1 METLQHRNASFISHQ
16 PIIKDHRN
24 YVWQSLR
31 KNPNG
36 LTAQQITDL
45 SNKRVSLISSR
56 SRLNELLNDC
66 LIRVKGSARN
76 PKTGKVNS
84 TYSTLEKSESLFF
97 DFMNDHSIDLKKN
110 LNLDGFSYHTFSFL
124 EKSVS
129 YYSYRKN

>member
-56 SRLNELLNDC
+56 SRLWCAIADGRLS
-66 LIRVKGSARN
+66 V
-76 PKTGKVNS
+76 
-84 TYSTLEKSESLFF
+84 SESAVCVP
-97 DFMNDHSIDLKKN
+97 S
-110 LNLDGFSYHTFSFL
+110 
-124 EKSVS
+124 KST
-129 YYSYRKN
+129 